1 MADVFTIYCHG
12 TGNRR
17 HKNQDEIID
26 YFSTNHKGTEFED
39 YLILDGVGAR
49 GNEEF
54 PMPGEFEFDPE
65 SPSFRR
71 PLTGRGTA
79 VKKNPKV
86 AQAAGHGLSS
96 NIEFAIQFLLHLLKS
111 SPSFPRVINMLGF
124 SRGAVA
130 CLMLANR
137 IIKDITHAVEINICA
152 IDPVAGGKA
161 GSDRSKVDNR
171 TIPPEVKNY
180 LAILATGENRKSFA
194 PQDARSIGQRVNT
207 QASNVL
213 FLPLPGIHKHL
224 SKFGTGKTATISRVV
239 WSIAYDFL
247 KKFGSKSKKPKK
259 YVQSDAEYLSLYT
272 EMLTRE
278 DDYGALAHGG
288 VGARVVG
295 KGLKS
300 RDVLKNLDLYVV
312 NPEYF
317 INQHH
322 RKCFAA
328 CHPDIFKYY
337 FSQKGGDAGQQDAV
351 IQAVLALED
360 PQLIRTLFAL
370 GFQRRR
376 VGRSEEAE
384 LPVQGE
390 GVNPARARRLL
401 FNGSLRTMGILKS
414 KLGEA

>member
-1 MADVFTIYCHG
+1 MPDVFTIYCHG

-17 HKNQDEIID
+17 QKNQDEIID
-26 YFSTNHKGTEFED
+26 YFSTNHKGDEFED
-39 YLILDGVGAR
+39 YLILDGVGAK
-49 GNEEF
+49 GSPGF

-71 PLTGRGTA
+71 PLQGRRTA

-96 NIEFAIQFLLHLLKS
+96 NIEFAIQFLLHLLKN

-124 SRGAVA
+124 SRGAVT

-137 IIKDITHAVEINICA
+137 ILSDITQSVEINICA

-161 GSDRSKVDNR
+161 GNDRSKVDNR

-194 PQDARSIGQRVNT
+194 PQDARSIGQRVNL
-207 QASNVL
+207 QASNVM
-213 FLPLPGIHKHL
+213 FLPMPGIHKHL
-224 SKFGTGKTATISRVV
+224 SKFGTGKTAVISQIV

-247 KKFGSKSKKPKK
+247 KKFGSKSIKPKK
-259 YVQSDAEYLSLYT
+259 YVDSDAGYLKLYT
-272 EMLTRE
+272 KLLAQDSE
-278 DDYGALAHGG
+278 YAALAHRT
-288 VGARVVG
+288 VGARIVG
-295 KGLKS
+295 KGLAS

-328 CHPDIFKYY
+328 CHRDIFKYY
-337 FSQKGGDAGQQDAV
+337 FSKKGGDANQRNLV
-351 IQAVLALED
+351 SQAVLDLDD
-360 PQLIRTLFAL
+360 PRLIQTLFLL
-370 GFQRRR
+370 GFQRRQA
-376 VGRSEEAE
+376 GGSEEAV

-390 GVNPARARRLL
+390 GVNPARAKRLL
-401 FNGSLRTMGILKS
+401 FNGSLLAMGILKS
-414 KLGEA
+414 KLVEV